1 MAARQPR
8 AAVKRLGNL
17 SLAAFCATFALFAA
31 NVLLGRGR
39 AAFGWEIQVPL
50 GDVGEYL
57 VLLLSALFFTAGT
70 LIREYVDENATG
82 DDRPGETTN
91 PR

>member
-1 MAARQPR
+1 MAARR
-8 AAVKRLGNL
+8 SRITVKGLGNL
-17 SLAAFCATFALFAA
+17 SLAAFCGIFALFAA
-31 NVLLGRGR
+31 NVLIGRGR
-39 AAFGWEIQVPL
+39 AAFGWDIAVPL
-50 GDVGEYL
+50 DDVGEYL
-57 VLLLSALFFTAGT
+57 ALLLSALFFTVGT